1 MIKFQKQFYWL
12 LSSFFG
18 LAIFLFFGLYYRNHL
33 HYQEQLQL
41 FLFTSYYWADL
52 MSRPGGLSDYLG
64 TFLTQFYYYSWLGAF
79 VIAVLLVLL
88 QAGVKKLCYTWTDY
102 SFVTLPLTFI
112 PSIILWGLL
121 CDENY
126 LLAVLIAVLLLMA
139 TILLYLKIKNP
150 AFRILY
156 ISLLLPLLY
165 WLSGGVFCIF
175 GLLCILSEW
184 LYFKQL
190 TKLQWRIMLV
200 IVAGV
205 TVFSPFAV
213 SLFVQYPLS
222 RLWWGIS
229 YNRYPVVSP
238 YPLLTLWL
246 SILFIPLLSSLIG
259 KRVTK
264 ISNPSVIFF
273 TEIIVIIILAILVV
287 RSAADWRKEEIMAYD
302 YSVRNKDW
310 HEIIHMANKKD
321 PDTPLS
327 VTCLNLAL
335 YKDGSMGNS
344 MFRYFQNGPEGLLP
358 AFQRDFTSPL
368 IAGEVYYHLGFLN
381 TSMRYS
387 FEAMEALPDYKKSSR
402 AMLRIAEINLLN
414 GEYKVAEKYLHILKH
429 TLFYRERAEEMLKCL
444 GNEQEINRNIEWAL
458 LKKYRMRDDFL
469 FSENE
474 KDQMLGLLFV
484 NDQTNKMAFEYLM
497 AYTLLIKDLDHFVQ
511 YYPLGKKLG
520 YKEIPAH
527 YQEALLY
534 YWVNTGHD
542 LASLPWNIDKAVVQ
556 NYISFSKALSV
567 GGDGHSMK
575 GNFSQTY
582 WYYLQFAGGDLV
594 NYSQNPIY

>member
-1 MIKFQKQFYWL
+1 MIKLLKQFDWL
-12 LSSFFG
+12 LSCLFG
-18 LAIFLFFGLYYRNHL
+18 LTIFLFFAFYYQNHL

-41 FLFTSYYWADL
+41 FLFTSYYWSDL
-52 MSRPGGLSDYLG
+52 MSRPGGLTDYLG
-64 TFLTQFYYYSWLGAF
+64 TFFTQFYYYSWLGALI
-79 VIAVLLVLL
+79 IAALLVLL
-88 QAGVKKLCYTWTDY
+88 QIGIKRLCNIWGGY
-102 SFVTLPLTFI
+102 SFVIIPFTFI
-112 PSIILWGLL
+112 PSIIMWGLL

-126 LLAVLIAVLLLMA
+126 LLATLLSTLLVVAAVLL
-139 TILLYLKIKNP
+139 YVKIKNST
-150 AFRILY
+150 FRILY
-156 ISLLLPLLY
+156 IFLLLPLLY
-165 WLSGGVFCIF
+165 WSTGGVFWIF
-175 GLLCILSEW
+175 GVLCILSEW
-184 LYFKQL
+184 LYFKQFS
-190 TKLQWRIMLV
+190 KLQWFLFLV
-200 IVAGV
+200 ITTGL
-205 TVFSPFAV
+205 TVLSPLTA
-213 SLFVQYPLS
+213 SLFLQYPLS

-229 YNRYPVVSP
+229 YNRYPVISY
-238 YPLLTLWL
+238 YPLLILWL
-246 SILFIPLLSSLIG
+246 SVVFIPLLSGLIG
-259 KRVTK
+259 KRITE
-264 ISNPSVIFF
+264 ISKPSFLFF
-273 TEIIVIIILAILVV
+273 TEVIAIGLFTFFVV
-287 RSAADWRKEEIMAYD
+287 KASADWKKEEIMAYD
-302 YSVRNKDW
+302 YFARNQDW
-310 HEIIHMANKKD
+310 DEIIHMANKKD
-321 PDTPLS
+321 PDNPLS

-335 YKDGSMGNS
+335 YKDGSMSNS

-381 TSMRYS
+381 TSMRYA

-414 GEYKVAEKYLHILKH
+414 GEYKVAEKYLTILKH
-429 TLFYRERAEEMLKCL
+429 TLFYRVQAEEMLECL
-444 GNEQEINRNIEWAL
+444 GNEQRINANTQWAF

-497 AYTLLIKDLDHFVQ
+497 AYTLLVKDLDHFIQ

-542 LASLPWNIDKAVVQ
+542 LASLPWNVDKSVVQ
-556 NYISFSKALSV
+556 NYISFAKTLSA
-567 GGDGHSMK
+567 GGNSGSMQ
-575 GNFSQTY
+575 GTFSQTY
-582 WYYLQFAGGDLV
+582 WYYLQFAGADLI